1 MQKSIEALEK
11 ELAQVKAGI
20 DSGKGNFMTLMD
32 R

>member
-1 MQKSIEALEK
+1 MPKSIESLEK
-11 ELAQVKAGI
+11 ELAQVKAEL